1 MNINIFRRVVL
12 VGNLCLCAAG
22 ISLYFPAETRPQ
34 QADLPCVTHVESLV
48 YEPFARMTA
57 IAGDVKLQVDV
68 DELGNVS
75 AEHVVSGHPLL
86 LQEAE
91 KNIKLWRFKPGHT
104 ATLSVTYEFRLV
116 EPRTDKDPYPTIS
129 YDLPFRVR
137 VTSKLPPVYP

>member
-1 MNINIFRRVVL
+1 MRINNFRAF

-22 ISLYFPAETRPQ
+22 ISLYFPAQTRPQ
-34 QADLPCVTHVESLV
+34 EPDIPCATHVESLV
-48 YEPFARMTA
+48 YVPLARATA
-57 IAGDVKLQVDV
+57 IGGDVKLQVDV

-75 AEHVVSGHPLL
+75 DERAISGHPLL

-91 KNIKLWRFKPGHT
+91 KNIKLWRFKPGHA
-104 ATLSVTYEFRLV
+104 ATFSVTYEFRLV
-116 EPRTDKDPYPTIS
+116 EPRTEKDPFPTIS